1 MEDLKKFLDDIRRIR
16 TAVEKIAKI
25 ENGVDTGT
33 QPVISVPQQISESVT
48 QIPVSSQ
55 PIPTQTLVQAPA
67 QTPVQIPTAS
77 ESFTQE
83 QIAVAMSNAVA
94 AGRNDIIQSILST
107 FNAQCLMQIDPANY
121 NQIAVMLREA
131 GFQV

>member
-1 MEDLKKFLDDIRRIR
+1 MEDLKEFLDDIRRIR
-16 TAVEKIAKI
+16 IAVEKIANI
-25 ENGVDTGT
+25 ENGVDKGT
-33 QPVISVPQQISESVT
+33 QPVISVPQQISESVP
-48 QIPVSSQ
+48 QMSVPSQ
-55 PIPTQTLVQAPA
+55 VIPTQAPVA
-67 QTPVQIPTAS
+67 SVQIPTAS
-77 ESFTQE
+77 ESFTQD